1 MTDENKREEI
11 VSFFEN
17 MSNSQYEDICHAYYD
32 ETSDGVEFYSM
43 SDFDSELYNKS
54 PSDIASMVSNGSYD
68 DCDEYFTY
76 DDYSLETFND
86 LCDHFDHEDIAEHCV
101 DNDDD
106 LGNEK
111 IREILNKVDNNL
123 EITVHIGD
131 EAETM
136 TLEEFKE
143 NYTDDIFKFEGSF
156 VLYSHAEVVEKLEE
170 EDNETFE
177 FWVFDF
183 MKELE
188 RKGKKITIL
197 GYDGYVFGD
206 DNSLDE
212 GRHFLWFYE
221 PTKELLMKL
230 VYNSVPSQYYGDTEY
245 LENPR
250 YIVPV
255 KDFGTMKLYDLVER
269 L

>member
-1 MTDENKREEI
+1 MEKREEI
-11 VSFFEN
+11 ITVLEN

-43 SDFDSELYNKS
+43 SDFDDEFRHTAA
-54 PSDIASMVSNGSYD
+54 SDIARMVTNGSYD
-68 DCDEYFTY
+68 DCDDYFTY

-86 LCDHFDHEDIAEHCV
+86 LCDHFDYDDIADYCT
-101 DNDDD
+101 DNDND
-106 LGNEK
+106 LGDCD
-111 IREILNKVDNNL
+111 IRAILDKVDTNL
-123 EITVHIGD
+123 EITVHVGD
-131 EAETM
+131 EVKTM

-143 NYTDDIFKFEGSF
+143 NYTDDIFKFEGSY

-170 EDNETFE
+170 EDNNVFE

-188 RKGKKITIL
+188 RKGKRINIV
-197 GYDGYVFGD
+197 GYEGYVFGD

-230 VYNSVPSQYYGDTEY
+230 VYNAVPSQYYGDTEY

-255 KDFGTMKLYDLVER
+255 KDFGTMKLYELVER